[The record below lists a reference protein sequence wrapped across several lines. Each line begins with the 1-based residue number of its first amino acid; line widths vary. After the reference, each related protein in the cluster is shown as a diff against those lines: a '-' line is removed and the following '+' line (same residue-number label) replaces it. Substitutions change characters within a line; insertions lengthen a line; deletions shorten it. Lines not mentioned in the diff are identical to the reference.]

1 MIADEINR
9 RNRTGASPGLM
20 STADFNRL
28 SKYIHETCG
37 IKLTAEKKVM
47 IESRLG
53 KRVKELNLDDYHDYC
68 NYVLDGSPDKEE
80 LRHMIDVVTTNKT
93 DFFREPAHF
102 QFLTSRALPE
112 LRQMRGVGE
121 GKPLR
126 VWSAG
131 CSTGEEPYTLAMV
144 LSEYALQNRPFRFE
158 IMATDISVR
167 VLQSAKLAIY
177 DIERVAPVPDAM
189 KRKYLLKSRD
199 NSKKVVR
206 IVPELRELVQFR
218 HVNVMDADFGIR
230 EPLDMIFCRNVI
242 IYFDRETQERLL
254 RKFCSHLAP
263 GGYVYMGHSETL
275 NGMNLPL
282 TSVAPTTYRKKI

>member
-218 HVNVMDADFGIR
+218 HLNFMDADFGIR

>member
-1 MIADEINR
+1 MMAAGETNR
-9 RNRTGASPGLM
+9 VNRTGSSPGSM
-20 STADFNRL
+20 SIADFNRI
-28 SKYIHETCG
+28 SKFIHETCG

-53 KRVKELNLDDYHDYC
+53 KRVKELKLDDYHEYC
-68 NYVLDGSPDKEE
+68 NYVLSGSSDNEE

-102 QFLTSRALPE
+102 EYLTGKALPE
-112 LRQMRGVGE
+112 LIQLRNAGMS
-121 GKPLR
+121 KPLR

-144 LSEYALQNRPFRFE
+144 LNEYALQNRPFRFE
-158 IMATDISVR
+158 IMATDISIR
-167 VLQSAKLAIY
+167 VLRSAKLAIY
-177 DIERVAPVPDAM
+177 DMERVAPVPDVL
-189 KRKYLLKSRD
+189 KRKYLLRSKD
-199 NSKKVVR
+199 KTKKVVR
-206 IVPELRELVQFR
+206 IVPELRDFVQFR
-218 HVNVMDADFGIR
+218 HLNFMDHDFGIK
-230 EPLDMIFCRNVI
+230 EQFDIIFCRNVI

-254 RKFCSHLAP
+254 RKFCGHLGP

-282 TSVAPTTYRKKI
+282 VSVAPTTYRKK